1 MVSALMRKIAVINFL
16 DHFIFYSV
24 SVILPLYL
32 VHKNFSLSEIGIL
45 LSIMPLVSIFFRIL
59 FAYTADRIGYKIFFM
74 LDGLAATVMNLVYF
88 FAYAPLHFAF
98 AKISEAVSTQ
108 SFWAVNRTA
117 IYSLSSRNEEKNA
130 VLMDVIRRTAIAS
143 GTFLSGF
150 LIATVSFEHT
160 FLFLALLSLALLFVA
175 STIRKETKHRDIIF
189 KNLLRT
195 VVKEKRPAFWHTAF
209 AMVFSVSLL
218 TILIMFAFPIFMAKN
233 LQFSYEE
240 IGLFLTLFY
249 IFSAIASYLVSLKSH
264 LFKHLLL
271 LMCILSFSII
281 LIPISSKGLF
291 IILFALLSFSFG
303 MLFAFHE
310 FIIANETKNSDT
322 VSTDIAVLHIPTRI
336 AQTIVL
342 AGGGFIAQ
350 SFGFFPVFLLSF
362 FMFVSFAVIVYKL
375 MKN

>member
-1 MVSALMRKIAVINFL
+1 MRKIAVINFL

-32 VHKNFSLSEIGIL
+32 IHKNFSLSEIGIL
-45 LSIMPLVSIFFRIL
+45 LSIMPFVSIFFRIL

-117 IYSLSSRNEEKNA
+117 IYSLSSRNEEKKA
-130 VLMDVIRRTAIAS
+130 VLMDVVRRIAIAS

-160 FLFLALLSLALLFVA
+160 FLFLALISLALLFVA
-175 STIRKETKHRDIIF
+175 STIRKETKHRNIIF

-218 TILIMFAFPIFMAKN
+218 TILVMFAFPIFMAEN
-233 LQFSYEE
+233 LKFSYEE

-249 IFSAIASYLVSLKSH
+249 IFSAIASYLVSLKIH

-271 LMCILSFSII
+271 LMCILSFSTI
-281 LIPISSKGLF
+281 LIPVSSKGLF

-310 FIIANETKNSDT
+310 FIIAKETKNSDT
-322 VSTDIAVLHIPTRI
+322 VSTDIGILHIPTRI

-342 AGGGFIAQ
+342 AGGGFLAQ
-350 SFGFFPVFLLSF
+350 NFGFFPVFLLSF
-362 FMFVSFAVIVYKL
+362 FMFAAFAVIVYKL